1 MNKREIIAYFDAR
14 APEWDARMVRSD
26 SKIAFILDAAGVRP
40 GVSVLD
46 VACGT
51 GVLFGDYL
59 ARDAARVTGVDISPE
74 MARIAVSKLRDPR
87 VEVLCGDVEELAPSA
102 QVRLLCGIQCVPP
115 FRPPRPAA
123 GTLIRLPLPRRA
135 AHCGPWHEPCGAAPP
150 PRGRGPRREPAHAGA
165 GTPGRA
171 DAAVPCGGR
180 RGLGY
185 GKIRRLGAA
194 AVSGVHKVF
203 SKAPAPEPAPFSFP
217 ARMHLAPRF
226 SIQ

>member
-87 VEVLCGDVEELAPSA
+87 VEVLCGDVEELA
-102 QVRLLCGIQCVPP
+102 
-115 FRPPRPAA
+115 
-123 GTLIRLPLPRRA
+123 LPRRYDCCVVYNAFPHFAHPARLLARLSACLSPGGRLTVAHGMSLA
-135 AHCGPWHEPCGAAPP
+135 ALHRH
-150 PRGRGPRREPAHAGA
+150 HAGA
-165 GTPGRA
+165 ARGVDRKSVVEGKS
-171 DAAVPCGGR
+171 VGG
-180 RGLGY
+180 
-185 GKIRRLGAA
+185 
-194 AVSGVHKVF
+194 VV
-203 SKAPAPEPAPFSFP
+203 
-217 ARMHLAPRF
+217 
-226 SIQ
+226 

>member
-87 VEVLCGDVEELAPSA
+87 VEVLCGDVEELAHPA
-102 QVRLLCGIQCVPP
+102 RLLARLSACLSPGGRLTVAHGMSL
-115 FRPPRPAA
+115 AA
-123 GTLIRLPLPRRA
+123 LHR
-135 AHCGPWHEPCGAAPP
+135 H
-150 PRGRGPRREPAHAGA
+150 HAGA
-165 GTPGRA
+165 ARGVSRPMLEPERL
-171 DAAVPCGGR
+171 AALMPPC
-180 RGLGY
+180 L
-185 GKIRRLGAA
+185 AVDV
-194 AVSGVHKVF
+194 AVSDTEKYVV
-203 SKAPAPEPAPFSFP
+203 S
-217 ARMHLAPRF
+217 ARLR
-226 SIQ
+226 